1 MAVTCGVGASVKF
14 AAAHAKAG
22 RDGGGSCVTVARGD
36 SGSGSFSVVA
46 MYLAACVLL
55 WVRVLYDGMWD
66 GRVRFSGGFLW
77 VGFAVRGR
85 LGSVEFVVF
94 DGSVVVCSV
103 RLAMPEIQWK

>member
-1 MAVTCGVGASVKF
+1 M
-14 AAAHAKAG
+14 
-22 RDGGGSCVTVARGD
+22 
-36 SGSGSFSVVA
+36 
-46 MYLAACVLL
+46 LL

-94 DGSVVVCSV
+94 DGSVVVCFGEVGDARDPVEVEVLRGELHVGCWDVHVSEELIV
-103 RLAMPEIQWK
+103 LDREETSCE